1 LSKFCHV
8 IPSNKRSKW
17 ASLLAFCSAAACFFD
32 TIGFDSSVSLTA
44 LGVVLEFCIPT
55 ASIAKDT
62 VWKNVFLTLWSHNK
76 QLAKQES
83 AVNNLKTKLLALETI
98 SATKATATAIAK
110 ATANIQEKN
119 SQDEYKELRITN
131 LEKNFK
137 KYEQKTNEI
146 NNKIKNFQTG
156 KTTQHQKNYKGD
168 HLTESMDSLNTQ
180 TLSHTR
186 HTMKQKLVDL
196 TTDDEDET
204 STLLGQDQFSTP
216 PRTQKGQRKR
226 QRTSQPTPFQE
237 KKSVHWKNS
246 EVQRYDPNIPT
257 AQATT
262 LLSNQPF
269 TTPNINLATTPLFF
283 QQAPPPIPLLAP
295 TPNPFHNLRKATN
308 NTLMQ
313 NTTAQAQAPT
323 QIINPFVAPNPF
335 SQTGHNQNISKYHHY
350 RQQNTRHSKYK
361 NTNLNHKKSLK
372 KRLQDE

>member
-1 LSKFCHV
+1 
-8 IPSNKRSKW
+8 
-17 ASLLAFCSAAACFFD
+17 
-32 TIGFDSSVSLTA
+32 
-44 LGVVLEFCIPT
+44 
-55 ASIAKDT
+55 
-62 VWKNVFLTLWSHNK
+62 
-76 QLAKQES
+76 
-83 AVNNLKTKLLALETI
+83 
-98 SATKATATAIAK
+98 
-110 ATANIQEKN
+110 
-119 SQDEYKELRITN
+119 
-131 LEKNFK
+131 
-137 KYEQKTNEI
+137 
-146 NNKIKNFQTG
+146 
-156 KTTQHQKNYKGD
+156 
-168 HLTESMDSLNTQ
+168 
-180 TLSHTR
+180 
-186 HTMKQKLVDL
+186 MKQKLVDL

-269 TTPNINLATTPLFF
+269 TTPNTNLATTPLFF

-313 NTTAQAQAPT
+313 NITAQAQAPT